1 MITYD
6 EFSKLDLRVA
16 KVVSAEQHPNADRL
30 IVLQIDLGEEQR
42 QIVAG
47 LRQWYAPED
56 LAGRQIVIVANLE
69 PARLRGVES
78 NGMLLAVD
86 GEDTVVLL
94 SPSAEV
100 PPGAKVH

>member
-16 KVVSAEQHPNADRL
+16 KVVSAEPHPNADRL
-30 IVLQIDLGEEQR
+30 IVLQIDLGDEQR

-56 LAGRQIVIVANLE
+56 MVGRQIVIVANLE

-86 GEDTVVLL
+86 GEDTVALL
-94 SPSAEV
+94 APSVDVA
-100 PPGAKVH
+100 PGAKVH